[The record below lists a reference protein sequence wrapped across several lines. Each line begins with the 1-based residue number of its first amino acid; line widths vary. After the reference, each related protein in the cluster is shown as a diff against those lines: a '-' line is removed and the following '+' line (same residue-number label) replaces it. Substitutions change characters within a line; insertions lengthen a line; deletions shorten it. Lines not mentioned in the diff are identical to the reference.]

1 MSRTV
6 CVVPALDAATT
17 VSAVIAGLRAALP
30 GALVVGVSDGSRDAT
45 AAIMRSTCDEVV
57 VFEHNRGKGA
67 ALRAGF
73 ATALQ
78 MGADRVLAIDSD
90 GQHDPSFASVLVAAL
105 DRHDI
110 VIGVRQRVG
119 TKMPLRRRLSNAL
132 SSAAISAVAG
142 RRLPDTQSGY
152 RAFRRAVLERVQGQG
167 DRYEF
172 ETDFIIRAARAGFII
187 GGISVPTLYGPP
199 THFREVRDA
208 LRVIATIWRHGR
220 IQHGARDAGGS
231 IVGLA
236 G

>member
-6 CVVPALDAATT
+6 CVVPALDAAAT
-17 VSAVIAGLRAALP
+17 VSGVIAGLRAALP
-30 GALVVGVSDGSRDAT
+30 GAMVVGVSDGSRDAT
-45 AAIMRSTCDEVV
+45 AAIMRSSCDAVV
-57 VFEHNRGKGA
+57 VFEQNRGKGA
-67 ALRAGF
+67 ALRVGF

-78 MGADRVLAIDSD
+78 LGADRVLAIDSD
-90 GQHDPSFASVLVAAL
+90 GQHDPSYAPALVGAL
-105 DRHDI
+105 DSDDI

-119 TKMPLRRRLSNAL
+119 TRMPLRRRLSNVL

-152 RAFRRAVLERVQGQG
+152 RAFRRVVLERVEGQG

-172 ETDFIIRAARAGFII
+172 ETDFIIRAARAGFTI
-187 GGISVPTLYGPP
+187 GGVTVPTLYGPP

-208 LRVIATIWRHGR
+208 LRVVATIWRHGR
-220 IQHGARDAGGS
+220 IQGARDAGGS
-231 IVGLA
+231 LVGLV

>member
-6 CVVPALDAATT
+6 CVVPALDAAAT
-17 VSAVIAGLRAALP
+17 VPAVIAGLRAALP
-30 GALVVGVSDGSRDAT
+30 GAMVVGVSDGSRDAT
-45 AAIMRSTCDEVV
+45 AAIMRSSCDEVV
-57 VFEHNRGKGA
+57 VFGHNRGKGA
-67 ALRAGF
+67 ALRVGF
-73 ATALQ
+73 ATALR

-90 GQHDPSFASVLVAAL
+90 GQHDPSYAAAL
-105 DRHDI
+105 VSALDGHDI

-119 TKMPLRRRLSNAL
+119 TGMPLRRRLSNVL

-152 RAFRRAVLERVQGQG
+152 RAFRRVVLERVHGQG

-172 ETDFIIRAARAGFII
+172 ETDFIIRAARAGFTI
-187 GGISVPTLYGPP
+187 GGVSVPTLYGPP

-208 LRVIATIWRHGR
+208 LRVVATIWRHGR
-220 IQHGARDAGGS
+220 IQGARDAGGS
-231 IVGLA
+231 IVGLV